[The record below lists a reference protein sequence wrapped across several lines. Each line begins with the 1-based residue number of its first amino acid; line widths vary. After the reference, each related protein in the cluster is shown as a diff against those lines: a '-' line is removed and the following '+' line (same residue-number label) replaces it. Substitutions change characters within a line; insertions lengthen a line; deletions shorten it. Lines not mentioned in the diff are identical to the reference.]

1 MEASHPGRVC
11 NPAAVEELP
20 DPPSAGSRV
29 RERSAPGSDA
39 APSLLSF
46 PPSLSALSP
55 AAPARARPSPVR
67 AAGGAAGGAPARP
80 GPAPRRW
87 NRAPGSLA
95 RRAGCTPDPPAAPAE
110 PGPARFGHGAARGPT
125 AGERRAG
132 TSPGHRRGGG
142 DGAGSAG
149 TAHLATAESCQVFG
163 TESAEL
169 KSPPFAT

>member
-1 MEASHPGRVC
+1 MAGCVILRLWRSCRTPRAPRAGCGSGAPR
-11 NPAAVEELP
+11 AAMPL
-20 DPPSAGSRV
+20 PPSF
-29 RERSAPGSDA
+29 
-39 APSLLSF
+39 PSL